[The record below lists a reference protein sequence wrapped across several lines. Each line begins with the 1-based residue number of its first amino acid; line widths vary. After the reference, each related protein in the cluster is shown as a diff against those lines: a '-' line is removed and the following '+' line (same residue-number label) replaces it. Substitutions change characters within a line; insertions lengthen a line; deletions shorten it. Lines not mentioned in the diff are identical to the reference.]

1 MMGAFII
8 FVSAIIATAAAVFER
23 ILQEAVDIKSEK
35 DLTV

>member
-23 ILQEAVDIKSEK
+23 NLQKTSG
-35 DLTV
+35 